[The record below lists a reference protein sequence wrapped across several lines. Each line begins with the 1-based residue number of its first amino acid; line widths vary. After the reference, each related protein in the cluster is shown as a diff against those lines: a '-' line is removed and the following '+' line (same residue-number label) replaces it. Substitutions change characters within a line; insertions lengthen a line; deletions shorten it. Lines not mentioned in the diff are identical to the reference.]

1 MGRGHGSLVLR
12 RVALLAALA
21 GLLLLATGGP
31 ASAEAPCWKRV
42 TLDWAADGSV
52 DKTYPLACYTQAIA
66 HMTTTMEL
74 YSSFED
80 DIRRAQQRV
89 IADQHDG
96 NDEPGDDRAAT
107 RRDDADDGVPTPLLV
122 LGGLAIVLVAVGAVG
137 IVRKRRAA
145 AARA

>member
-42 TLDWAADGSV
+42 TLDWADNGTV
-52 DKTYPLACYTQAIA
+52 DKTYPPTCYTQAIDN
-66 HMTTTMEL
+66 MTTTMSL

-80 DIRRAQQRV
+80 DIRRAQQRA
-89 IADQHDG
+89 IANQHDG
-96 NDEPGDDRAAT
+96 SDGPVTIAPDTAGSS
-107 RRDDADDGVPTPLLV
+107 DDGVPTPLLV

-137 IVRKRRAA
+137 IVRRRGRGTA
-145 AARA
+145 